1 MLEAVKKI
9 GELSLKE
16 GKENFIFSLIEKD
29 IDFESEK
36 NKKYILLLNFNS
48 KDEKINL
55 DFEEIDYKKL
65 QKYLWIGN
73 AKSNNPQDR
82 LTTNNVSYI
91 LYQTIPN
98 LYRNLKEGDLKTKLE
113 HILEK
118 FFLKLGKKG
127 FYLLNLEKIEGSS
140 IKVKEILQDFPQD
153 IKEKEIKNFVNKT
166 YEKEFY
172 EILKNKDLS
181 RNDISLYSIKIDG
194 LAPSELQEYVNY
206 IEGKLTE
213 EPFEDSSFEGTCY
226 ACGKKTLIT
235 PVTTKLPDKYYI
247 TKLIT
252 FASGLDKKG
261 FSKNFAIC
269 KDCYKELIAG
279 SSYIRNNLSQRLAG
293 RTLYLIPSLIFTS
306 LDNFTLEDIV
316 GASKSSFNAIKS
328 FEGNLEFQNAIEKNL
343 VDYRKYKDI
352 GSYANINLLFYE
364 KNQSEFK
371 IKKLI
376 KDVPLRRLDE
386 IRKAQNDTKDIAG
399 NLLGDSAS
407 RWFMSL
413 DQIHYLIPVR
423 IGKKSKEALDYKK
436 MLDLYEDIFVGRS
449 VNKNFLIN
457 EFLELF
463 QVYRFEKFS
472 QFNITKPKDSDRDL
486 IFVILKTNFLLK
498 MFALLHILNGGE
510 RMIEGLDELP
520 LREEIKNYWKE
531 MNFSEQEA
539 ALFLLGYL
547 IGEVGNRQRTPESN
561 KKPILEKIN
570 YQGMNLKRIIL
581 LSNEIFEKL
590 DQYKVREYNEVNFA
604 IMKKFLDKNISNW
617 HISDS
622 ENVYW
627 ILSGYAFDTYKII
640 TSKKEEKHEQ

>member
-1 MLEAVKKI
+1 
-9 GELSLKE
+9 
-16 GKENFIFSLIEKD
+16 
-29 IDFESEK
+29 
-36 NKKYILLLNFNS
+36 
-48 KDEKINL
+48 
-55 DFEEIDYKKL
+55 
-65 QKYLWIGN
+65 
-73 AKSNNPQDR
+73 
-82 LTTNNVSYI
+82 
-91 LYQTIPN
+91 
-98 LYRNLKEGDLKTKLE
+98 
-113 HILEK
+113 
-118 FFLKLGKKG
+118 
-127 FYLLNLEKIEGSS
+127 
-140 IKVKEILQDFPQD
+140 
-153 IKEKEIKNFVNKT
+153 
-166 YEKEFY
+166 
-172 EILKNKDLS
+172 
-181 RNDISLYSIKIDG
+181 
-194 LAPSELQEYVNY
+194 
-206 IEGKLTE
+206 
-213 EPFEDSSFEGTCY
+213 
-226 ACGKKTLIT
+226 
-235 PVTTKLPDKYYI
+235 
-247 TKLIT
+247 
-252 FASGLDKKG
+252 
-261 FSKNFAIC
+261 
-269 KDCYKELIAG
+269 
-279 SSYIRNNLSQRLAG
+279 
-293 RTLYLIPSLIFTS
+293 
-306 LDNFTLEDIV
+306 
-316 GASKSSFNAIKS
+316 
-328 FEGNLEFQNAIEKNL
+328 
-343 VDYRKYKDI
+343 
-352 GSYANINLLFYE
+352 
-364 KNQSEFK
+364 
-371 IKKLI
+371 
-376 KDVPLRRLDE
+376 
-386 IRKAQNDTKDIAG
+386 
-399 NLLGDSAS
+399 
-407 RWFMSL
+407 
-413 DQIHYLIPVR
+413 
-423 IGKKSKEALDYKK
+423 